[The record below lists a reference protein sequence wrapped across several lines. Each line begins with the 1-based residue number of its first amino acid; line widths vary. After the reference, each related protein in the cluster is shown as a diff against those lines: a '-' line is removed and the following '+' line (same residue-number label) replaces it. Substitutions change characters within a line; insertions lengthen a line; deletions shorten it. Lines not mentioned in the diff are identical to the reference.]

1 MIRNPR
7 VWVGITF
14 PMEELHQSLYVD
26 VQDFSFKIASIASI
40 PARAKEFQFVRVF
53 PSSIE
58 IPLQQSLF
66 WEKHLFKYFDL
77 SQRSVLY
84 RPNAFFG

>member
-14 PMEELHQSLYVD
+14 PMEDLHQSLYVD
-26 VQDFSFKIASIASI
+26 IQDFPFKIASITSI
-40 PARAKEFQFVRVF
+40 PARAKEFQFVTVF

-66 WEKHLFKYFDL
+66 LGEKSIQIF
-77 SQRSVLY
+77 
-84 RPNAFFG
+84 